1 MRTDVHE
8 VFGFHCG
15 AFGYQA
21 DPSMGVLSYNWGI
34 HLGSIDTHSCAHTG
48 SVICVGCV
56 YFLAK

>member
-1 MRTDVHE
+1 MGTDVHE
-8 VFGFHCG
+8 AFGCPCG

-21 DPSMGVLSYNWGI
+21 DSSMGVLSDNWDI

-48 SVICVGCV
+48 SVISVGCV